1 MTQDVNADYVSSPQA
16 AKILRITY
24 VGVAQLARQ
33 GKIPAVKIANR
44 WLIPRAFLEEF
55 ARTYE
60 GRRGRPRKKAQSVEY
75 PGSLATIETERLGL
89 ADTGS
94 EVTGFRPADGA
105 VPASDTQVDQQR
117 GTPALAAQPGEL
129 LPRDTCPIAGVKDS
143 ETEAHEALD
152 IDSQLGQ
159 VEEPLAYLTQPA
171 QPGLKDVGAVSEAT
185 DSGGEAGEVLVLNA
199 DVGHPEHTS
208 TSAVQPGELELEDA
222 AAVSETEDSRREG
235 DQTFAISAQVYH
247 LDRNYDFEL
256 YEKGEITERARL
268 IVARLKPKI
277 PSLPQF
283 SFRWDYRYEHLNV
296 DIHGVEPAV
305 VDWWTMG
312 ENGYT
317 GHLPRKLG
325 GPGHA
330 FEANIWLP
338 VTFVFRGRLTLS
350 LRDNPEAEKDSSS
363 VATTTGGLRK
373 LWARWPT
380 IRHSE

>member
-1 MTQDVNADYVSSPQA
+1 MSTEMTQDVNADYVSSPQA

-55 ARTYE
+55 ARTYD
-60 GRRGRPRKKAQSVEY
+60 GRRGRPRKKGPTTDSQETLAAVRPDQLGQRDTSAASEAGYSGQDTSEISALTAPAGHQVET
-75 PGSLATIETERLGL
+75 PTTQPSELLS
-89 ADTGS
+89 ADTGAVS
-94 EVTGFRPADGA
+94 AAEFSLPETGA
-105 VPASDTQVDQQR
+105 VLSKDAEMACPEETQVS
-117 GTPALAAQPGEL
+117 A
-129 LPRDTCPIAGVKDS
+129 
-143 ETEAHEALD
+143 
-152 IDSQLGQ
+152 
-159 VEEPLAYLTQPA
+159 TQPTELG
-171 QPGLKDVGAVSEAT
+171 PT
-185 DSGGEAGEVLVLNA
+185 DESV
-199 DVGHPEHTS
+199 
-208 TSAVQPGELELEDA
+208 
-222 AAVSETEDSRREG
+222 VSETEDSRREG

-247 LDRNYDFEL
+247 LDKNYDFEL

-350 LRDNPEAEKDSSS
+350 LRDSPEAEEDSSS

-373 LWARWPT
+373 LWSRWPT
-380 IRHSE
+380 IRHS